1 MFLNKGLR
9 ALSARHL
16 FFGVISIFRTPL
28 SSLFVPHASGHRCLL
43 LSSYFSR
50 RDQPRPGGSSPRSE
64 RRVSFFHPQSRRKTF
79 RARPLQTDKLE
90 GRGVRRMRTLF
101 HVNCKER
108 NHRPSASVHF
118 QTNKKTNTHT
128 LRFLTAQDTIPAYD
142 LIKNSSTELRNL
154 HSSTTSIA

>member
-1 MFLNKGLR
+1 MEFAATHKAFSGENSWGKSKSPFREERGADVFLFIVPACSWTKASGR
-9 ALSARHL
+9 YQPVIY

-90 GRGVRRMRTLF
+90 GRGVRRMWTLF

-108 NHRPSASVHF
+108 NHRPSASV
-118 QTNKKTNTHT
+118 QV
-128 LRFLTAQDTIPAYD
+128 LDAG
-142 LIKNSSTELRNL
+142 
-154 HSSTTSIA
+154 